1 MIVSLHG
8 AAFFAYH
15 GFYPEE
21 QKIGNHFLVDID
33 VAFSP
38 AADMS
43 LDNLENT
50 VNYEWLYDMVC
61 EEMKIN
67 RKLIETVA
75 QSIID
80 QIKAQYPFT
89 DSVQVV
95 LKKLNPLIGAKTQ
108 YSMVTLHYSR

>member
-43 LDNLENT
+43 LDGCMI
-50 VNYEWLYDMVC
+50 WC
-61 EEMKIN
+61 A
-67 RKLIETVA
+67 R
-75 QSIID
+75 
-80 QIKAQYPFT
+80 
-89 DSVQVV
+89 
-95 LKKLNPLIGAKTQ
+95 
-108 YSMVTLHYSR
+108 R